1 MNRAKGDCF
10 CSGHYS
16 RVLYG
21 TGGTLNPGQKRKAI
35 YELDEQ
41 IALRLLSAT
50 NSQALTRTEVID
62 LTLSD
67 AELARSAAAFG
78 QPDDV
83 VSQALVRLQQY
94 GLIEIRNDRLM
105 VLEKDWMAAYA
116 G

>member
-41 IALRLLSAT
+41 IS
-50 NSQALTRTEVID
+50 
-62 LTLSD
+62 
-67 AELARSAAAFG
+67 
-78 QPDDV
+78 
-83 VSQALVRLQQY
+83 VRLQSVARHDVRSSIWRSRILNWPVRRHCLANLRKSSRRPLS
-94 GLIEIRNDRLM
+94 GFSST
-105 VLEKDWMAAYA
+105 A
-116 G
+116 